1 MPCFVDIDF
10 LQSPQLRSYP
20 AHVCYGEKISFI
32 QRNLY
37 FSTLLLSDVAGSKF
51 WWAQTTITTRDKVF
65 FGKRESLM
73 RERRGFLSALS
84 RSFYKFCFAFFIL
97 LLVKFKI
104 HFDLKEVVLNVKDIA
119 INIKQSL
126 LKHQKLLIWKIS
138 RQGNGFAL
146 ATQSGHRGDL
156 LSWDCFLHKLLR
168 HLLPG
173 IKGLPEVHDV

>member
-20 AHVCYGEKISFI
+20 AHVCYVEKISFI

-37 FSTLLLSDVAGSKF
+37 FSTLFLSVVAGCKF

-65 FGKRESLM
+65 LGKGNPWWGSEEVFLWLSVEVFTNFLLPFSFSSLKN
-73 RERRGFLSALS
+73 S
-84 RSFYKFCFAFFIL
+84 
-97 LLVKFKI
+97 KI
-104 HFDLKEVVLNVKDIA
+104 HFDLKEIVLNVNDIA
-119 INIKQSL
+119 INIKQYL
-126 LKHQKLLIWKIS
+126 LKLLIWNIS
-138 RQGNGFAL
+138 RQGKGFAL